1 MPGRHLLA
9 SAKEGQLNILAELR
23 IHAESLASAVK
34 QDPKFFAAVTHYV
47 QRLRDAV
54 ATPNPDLT
62 VSELQLLSGKIE
74 AFWERYRSHD
84 VPGIV
89 YFPPPKISTT
99 DDTVIEIN
107 RLVRAIAA
115 MPADDF
121 SAILPERGVSKS
133 ASAREQSK
141 QTRPCIFI
149 GHGRNS
155 VWARVKSHI
164 EDDLNLAV
172 VTYEAESRTG
182 ESIVPVLE
190 MMLDQATF
198 AVIVLTAEDETAEGS
213 LRPRLNVVHEAGLF
227 QGRLGFK
234 RAVLLVQQGVETFSN
249 VDGLQHIPFTG
260 GSVEQSFYE
269 LGRALRR
276 EGQIT

>member
-1 MPGRHLLA
+1 MRNTGFLLA
-9 SAKEGQLNILAELR
+9 VLLLMVLVGQSAAQANTAP
-23 IHAESLASAVK
+23 V
-34 QDPKFFAAVTHYV
+34 
-47 QRLRDAV
+47 
-54 ATPNPDLT
+54 
-62 VSELQLLSGKIE
+62 VSN
-74 AFWERYRSHD
+74 
-84 VPGIV
+84 V
-89 YFPPPKISTT
+89 
-99 DDTVIEIN
+99 
-107 RLVRAIAA
+107 IAA
-115 MPADDF
+115 QRSDGSKLVDIYYNLADADGDACTVWVAVSDDGGTSWRVPADDF